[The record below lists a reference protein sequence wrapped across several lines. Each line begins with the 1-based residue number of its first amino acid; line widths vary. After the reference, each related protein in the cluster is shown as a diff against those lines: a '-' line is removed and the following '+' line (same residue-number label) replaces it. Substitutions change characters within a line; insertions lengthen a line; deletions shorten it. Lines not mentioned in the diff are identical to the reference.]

1 VDVGLRSFWS
11 PAHQHRLSAYIGPC
25 IPNGLISHK
34 HAVGVS
40 VRKKL
45 QCRDSGFV
53 QSSKIDLQGNRP
65 PKAKNRQ
72 IRLLEQAQ
80 SSSPFNSF

>member
-11 PAHQHRLSAYIGPC
+11 AAQQHRLSAYIGPC

-53 QSSKIDLQGNRP
+53 QSSKLICKEIALQWSKTG
-65 PKAKNRQ
+65 K
-72 IRLLEQAQ
+72 
-80 SSSPFNSF
+80 FDY

>member
-1 VDVGLRSFWS
+1 MPPLGRCFEIVLVTSS
-11 PAHQHRLSAYIGPC
+11 QHRLSAYH
-25 IPNGLISHK
+25 PNEPISHK

-53 QSSKIDLQGNRP
+53 QSTLRIG
-65 PKAKNRQ
+65 A
-72 IRLLEQAQ
+72 
-80 SSSPFNSF
+80 